1 MTRFT
6 QAVLIAVVLLGCASV
21 VAGPEHSESYSGE
34 VLIDTK
40 GNAVVILID
49 TNRDGRDGLV
59 DQWFTL
65 ETSGSMVPVSDH
77 ATSAQV
83 VHTSGYLRVTLPT
96 QRVVYDFVVAG
107 QDRALDVPA
116 GFTKIRNEGYGL
128 SHNKS
133 VTTIRIPKIRRD
145 SVTAFNCEG
154 CEIIYPDLGDY
165 GGGGQTVCAAGGRGA
180 TACSSATGNQSCSI
194 TCGSGYYA
202 CCNSNSYSAT
212 CKCYRN

>member
-6 QAVLIAVVLLGCASV
+6 QAVLIAVVLLGCTSV

-34 VLIDTK
+34 VLIDTR

-49 TNRDGRDGLV
+49 TNKDGRDGLV

-65 ETSGSMVPVSDH
+65 ETAGSMVPVSEH
-77 ATSAQV
+77 MTSAQI
-83 VHTSGYLRVTLPT
+83 VHTAGYLRVTAPG
-96 QRVVYDFVVAG
+96 QRVIYDFVVAG
-107 QDRALDVPA
+107 QDRALEVPG
-116 GFTKIRNEGYGL
+116 GFTKIRSEGYGL
-128 SHNKS
+128 SHNMS
-133 VTTIRIPKIRRD
+133 PTNIRIPKTRGD

-154 CEIIYPDLGDY
+154 CEIFYPDFGDS
-165 GGGGQTVCAAGGRGA
+165 GGSGQTACASGGRGA
-180 TACSSATGNQSCSI
+180 TACSSATGTQSCSI